1 MQVLHRSSFFARQ
14 TGVSKPVLLTLVAVA
29 AVVGWRLVGR
39 VQAQGAL
46 REQTS
51 QLAQPTVSFVTPR
64 PGSAEDLPL
73 PGSVQAWA
81 DAPIYARTGGYLK
94 RWLVDIGQPVKA
106 GQLLAEI
113 DAPEVDQQLRQ
124 AEADLAAA
132 EVNLSNAQR
141 TAERYKQLLASQS
154 VAPQEAEDKI
164 GDAQAKQAAAA
175 AQRANVQ
182 RLREIAGFK
191 RMVAPFDGVVT
202 ARSVDVGALVVPG
215 GASGPALF
223 RVASTRKL
231 RVYVDVPESLAGSI
245 AVNQMAELRLSSQP
259 RQAVAARVVST
270 ATAIAPASRTLL
282 TQLEVDNPRGELLPG
297 AYAEVRFKLPA
308 RLGALRVPGN
318 TLLFRADGLSV
329 ATVDAHERVLI
340 KPVVQGRDFG
350 KEVEIVSGLQAND
363 RVIVN
368 PSDSAVS
375 GTPVRA
381 VPAPVKPA
389 APAAPASVPAGAA
402 SAGSAAK

>member
-1 MQVLHRSSFFARQ
+1 MQAPTRFSSPSRQ
-14 TGVSKPVLLTLVAVA
+14 AGLSKTALVALLAVA

-51 QLAQPTVSFVTPR
+51 QLAQPTVSYITPR

-106 GQLLAEI
+106 GLLLAEI

-132 EVNLSNAQR
+132 EVNLRNAQR

-164 GDAQAKQAAAA
+164 GDAQAKQAAATS
-175 AQRANVQ
+175 QRANVQ

-191 RMVAPFDGVVT
+191 RVVAPFDGVVT
-202 ARSVDVGALVVPG
+202 ARNVDVGALVVPG

-245 AVNQMAELRLSSQP
+245 ALHQAAELRFSSQP
-259 RQAVAARVVST
+259 RTAVTARVVST
-270 ATAIAPASRTLL
+270 ATAITPASRTLL

-308 RLGALRVPGN
+308 RPDALRVPAN

-329 ATVDAHERVLI
+329 ATVDAHNRVLI

-350 KEVEIVSGLQAND
+350 KEVEIVSGLQPSD
-363 RVIVN
+363 RVIIN
-368 PSDSAVS
+368 PSDSAMN

-381 VPAPVKPA
+381 VPAPIKPA
-389 APAAPASVPAGAA
+389 APASAPASAA